1 MPWKK
6 DYFFSKKA
14 WIHLCLLSGGKNN
27 NEEVK
32 EATTSLFNVML
43 HNFNLIKYL
52 AKQELAATFPLGND
66 FIGHLQIVSIKTNP
80 QICALR
86 EV

>member
-1 MPWKK
+1 MNSLKIFENAFKK
-6 DYFFSKKA
+6 YYFFSKKA
-14 WIHLCLLSGGKNN
+14 WIHLCLFPGENNN

-52 AKQELAATFPLGND
+52 AKQELAATFP
-66 FIGHLQIVSIKTNP
+66 
-80 QICALR
+80 
-86 EV
+86 